1 MEWKKHT
8 GARNRDVEWK
18 MEALTEGGD
27 DSESW
32 TSSFHFSPRECHG
45 GELVKCR
52 SGSGD
57 KSDNLIGATYLHSE
71 VILGGC

>member
-8 GARNRDVEWK
+8 GARDRDVEWK

-45 GELVKCR
+45 GELV
-52 SGSGD
+52 
-57 KSDNLIGATYLHSE
+57 
-71 VILGGC
+71 